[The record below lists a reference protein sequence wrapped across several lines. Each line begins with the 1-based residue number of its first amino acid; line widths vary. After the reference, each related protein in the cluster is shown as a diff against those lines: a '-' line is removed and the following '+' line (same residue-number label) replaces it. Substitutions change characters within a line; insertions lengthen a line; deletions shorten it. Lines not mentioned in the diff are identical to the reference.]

1 MKIRDILKENNAVS
15 GTTNVYGPYKVTAFD
30 PNTQVVNM
38 DGHEDITLSASIKDK
53 PRPGFNYAFELNG
66 NTAVRLILL
75 TADNVITTGK
85 EVLLIKRKNQPFAG
99 FWALPGGFI
108 DPGETPE
115 QAARRE
121 LEEEAGMQLN
131 VPMKFIGKFFK
142 PGRDPRM
149 NDVWSYAYLAKV
161 SKDTITAGDDASD
174 AQWVPI
180 SKLDELNLAFDHAD
194 IIEKSMIK
202 KQATQG
208 VAEGSGLD
216 QEAGIGIDGQS
227 FKFKIKD
234 LVAFA
239 DKYPVTSIDP
249 TQFKKQIEDRDED
262 PAESMDRAKKAEL
275 KYPIIVVK
283 RKNGQLW
290 IADGTHRAHKA
301 ILNNVS
307 KINAKVIPIEDMS
320 KFSVKQGVAEAHHG
334 QSCPHCGGEM
344 VSEEQ
349 LTEKKDACYYK
360 VKSRYK
366 VWPSAYASGA
376 LVKCRKKGAA
386 NWGKSKK

>member
-1 MKIRDILKENNAVS
+1 MIIQGSVVKIQDILTEDSVKYILYLNGRAAAWYNSQKEAEFNAKLIS
-15 GTTNVYGPYKVTAFD
+15 KKT
-30 PNTQVVNM
+30 PNTEIESKKEECTVT
-38 DGHEDITLSASIKDK
+38 TLQAIK
-53 PRPGFNYAFELNG
+53 G
-66 NTAVRLILL
+66 
-75 TADNVITTGK
+75 
-85 EVLLIKRKNQPFAG
+85 Q
-99 FWALPGGFI
+99 
-108 DPGETPE
+108 
-115 QAARRE
+115 
-121 LEEEAGMQLN
+121 
-131 VPMKFIGKFFK
+131 
-142 PGRDPRM
+142 
-149 NDVWSYAYLAKV
+149 
-161 SKDTITAGDDASD
+161 
-174 AQWVPI
+174 
-180 SKLDELNLAFDHAD
+180 
-194 IIEKSMIK
+194 
-202 KQATQG
+202 QG
-208 VAEGSGLD
+208 IVEGSGLD

-239 DKYPVTSIDP
+239 NKYPVISIDP

-320 KFSVKQGVAEAHHG
+320 KFFVKQGVSEAHHG

-349 LTEKKDACYYK
+349 LAEKKDACYYK